1 LRKITIA
8 ASLCAALA
16 GLAPAA
22 AAQERIVVRPEPGAP
37 VVTVEVLLA
46 AGPVDEPEGQEGI
59 AYLTARSVVAPIT
72 PLLDSLGT
80 RLRVN
85 GGKEAVS
92 LTLTSAP
99 ETWEEAARI
108 LLVALFRDPVDSASV
123 MRQRTALAAE
133 LTAREASPADA
144 LARVVDAAVWGAGHP
159 WGRPAVGTA
168 ASVGRIP
175 ASTVESF
182 LRRAFTQDRAVV
194 AVVGPVERA
203 AVVARLAGYLEPG
216 ELRTS
221 EVPAPETGDTAVHA
235 EYNAITAW
243 VSASYRFGADADAE
257 AIRLL
262 GELVV
267 DQVGFG
273 PSRRSVYNA
282 GAEVVRHAGGGE
294 LRIHL
299 VVPPREAEPWA
310 GRIREAVAGYVAAPL
325 PPAQFAE
332 RARRFRGRRL
342 MELDSPEARA
352 DVLARAALL
361 GDRGDP
367 FDRVRAVTAERLQ
380 AAAKSL
386 QNPVLVFLGPFEKE
400 RE

>member
-1 LRKITIA
+1 MKKMRIA
-8 ASLCAALA
+8 AWLCVALA
-16 GLAPAA
+16 GLAPVA
-22 AAQERIVVRPEPGAP
+22 AAQDRIVVRPEPGAP

-46 AGPVDEPEGQEGI
+46 AGPADEPEGQEGI

-92 LTLTSAP
+92 LVLTSAP

-108 LLVALFRDPVDSASV
+108 LLIALFRDPLDSASV

-175 ASTVESF
+175 AATVESF

-216 ELRTS
+216 ALRTT
-221 EVPAPETGDTAVHA
+221 EVPAPEMGDTAVHS

-352 DVLARAALL
+352 D
-361 GDRGDP
+361 
-367 FDRVRAVTAERLQ
+367 
-380 AAAKSL
+380 
-386 QNPVLVFLGPFEKE
+386 
-400 RE
+400 